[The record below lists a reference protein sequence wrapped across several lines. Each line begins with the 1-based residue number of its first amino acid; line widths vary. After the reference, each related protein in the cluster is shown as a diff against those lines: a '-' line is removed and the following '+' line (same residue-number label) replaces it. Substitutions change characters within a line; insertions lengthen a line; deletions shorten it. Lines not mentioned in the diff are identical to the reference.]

1 MINVNTCTFRPRE
14 EPISF
19 WDGHGFCS
27 EPRYSFT
34 IPNLEQTSQFH
45 LWNPACEKIEVKIS
59 LSWTTATWDCG
70 IGLVSSSR
78 IASALA
84 KSLALRASARAWLR
98 SGEFDLWSK
107 HCSQSSSE
115 FEHCDT
121 RFEQTP
127 SLVSTP
133 SQTQSMNMNYIW
145 YNMFWKNTNNYS

>member
-14 EPISF
+14 EPICF
-19 WDGHGFCS
+19 WEGHGFCS
-27 EPRYSFT
+27 EPRYWFIIS
-34 IPNLEQTSQFH
+34 NLEQMSNVSILFVESC
-45 LWNPACEKIEVKIS
+45 LRENRS
-59 LSWTTATWDCG
+59 NLSRSWTTVAWDCG
-70 IGLVSSSR
+70 TGLVSSSR

-98 SGEFDLWSK
+98 SGEFELWSN

-121 RFEQTP
+121 RFEHTP
-127 SLVSTP
+127 SSVSTP

-145 YNMFWKNTNNYS
+145 YNMFKQK